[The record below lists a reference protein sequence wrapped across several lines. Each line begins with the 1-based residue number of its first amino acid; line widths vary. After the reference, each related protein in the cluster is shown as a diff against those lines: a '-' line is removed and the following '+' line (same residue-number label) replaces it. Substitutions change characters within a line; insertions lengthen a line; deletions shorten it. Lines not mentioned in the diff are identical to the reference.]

1 MCGCSPARA
10 PVPSPPFYQLSIPLS
25 SKKILKVL
33 GLFLQVLFD
42 HLLQLFFLPFLI
54 TLTFSFGAVAG
65 FYGGWLDK
73 LIIGFINI
81 IWSVPTL
88 LMVIAI
94 TLALGKGFWQ
104 VFVAVGIT
112 MWVEVARLVRGQV
125 KSTKE
130 EFYIKAGEVLGF
142 SKRRLLINKC

>member
-1 MCGCSPARA
+1 MDP
-10 PVPSPPFYQLSIPLS
+10 
-25 SKKILKVL
+25 
-33 GLFLQVLFD
+33 
-42 HLLQLFFLPFLI
+42 
-54 TLTFSFGAVAG
+54 GAVAG

-130 EFYIKAGEVLGF
+130 EFYIKAGEVLGIGAQPPTPTWGGMVKNNF
-142 SKRRLLINKC
+142 NYLLLGKPYLTILPGFAIMTLVLSFMTLGNRIRDALDVKG